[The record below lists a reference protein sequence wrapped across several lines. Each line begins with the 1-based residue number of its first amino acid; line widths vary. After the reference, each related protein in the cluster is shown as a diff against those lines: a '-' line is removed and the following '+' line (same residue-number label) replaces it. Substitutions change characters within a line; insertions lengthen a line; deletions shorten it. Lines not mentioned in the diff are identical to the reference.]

1 MNSNPCE
8 VTVHTQ
14 REKKRKEKKR
24 RKTWKGK
31 CSINLYPNT
40 HLIYFSKKNCTFT
53 VHVTFFQSF
62 DVLLFNFSYIIFPS
76 SHLLTFFTDLTRPSS
91 SIFYFLPFSRYP
103 LSLLGST
110 HRLALFKKKKKNTH
124 CFVLCFTNNDCK
136 GAKMEL

>member
-14 REKKRKEKKR
+14 RGKKRKEKKR

-62 DVLLFNFSYIIFPS
+62 DVYFFNFSYIIFS
-76 SHLLTFFTDLTRPSS
+76 LSHLFTFFTDLIRSS
-91 SIFYFLPFSRYP
+91 SSPRLTS
-103 LSLLGST
+103 LSLSSILMVLSQP
-110 HRLALFKKKKKNTH
+110 LKIYSSFSSSFPFLFL
-124 CFVLCFTNNDCK
+124 LC
-136 GAKMEL
+136 LL